1 MSRHTNGTASSRLCD
16 CNKCVLIVERQR
28 VMAAQVALRRAQE
41 QDAKLGLTG
50 SFLAQAMVPSAVQQQ
65 QQQSPN
71 CPSLVAPS
79 PKPSAFKPPKGK
91 ELFFATIHILGVVL
105 RKWIQQNSS
114 FPISTYKRRF

>member
-1 MSRHTNGTASSRLCD
+1 
-16 CNKCVLIVERQR
+16 
-28 VMAAQVALRRAQE
+28 MAAQVALRRAQE

-91 ELFFATIHILGVVL
+91 ELSLPLFTYWVLSFANGSNRIALFRFRHTNEDFKTFL
-105 RKWIQQNSS
+105 S
-114 FPISTYKRRF
+114 FHK